1 MIEKYGSLIY
11 GTEDEIMDAIK
22 EKERQRKRGRKA
34 KQNFEI
40 QKYLEMQKYSI
51 ICALQSTY
59 AEYKKAIAK
68 SIQYT
73 GYDDNGE
80 FYVIAGQEE
89 RNARVKQ
96 LEEDL
101 IRLLHR
107 LAVIKDG
114 IKESSD
120 ADSN

>member
-1 MIEKYGSLIY
+1 MSIEWYGNLIC
-11 GTEDEIMDAIK
+11 GTEEEIMQAISN
-22 EKERQRKRGRKA
+22 KERQRKRRTKA
-34 KQNFEI
+34 KQNF
-40 QKYLEMQKYSI
+40 EMQKYSI

-59 AEYKKAIAK
+59 AEYKKAIYK

-80 FYVIAGQEE
+80 FYVLAGQEE

-107 LAVIKDG
+107 LAVIRDE
-114 IKESSD
+114 IKESEE
-120 ADSN
+120 

>member
-1 MIEKYGSLIY
+1 MMEWYGNLIC
-11 GTEDEIMDAIK
+11 GTEEEIMQAIRN
-22 EKERQRKRGRKA
+22 KERQKKRRTKA
-34 KQNFEI
+34 KQNF
-40 QKYLEMQKYSI
+40 EMQKYSI

-59 AEYKKAIAK
+59 AEYKKAISK

-80 FYVIAGQEE
+80 FYVLAGQDE

-107 LAVIKDG
+107 LAVIKDE
-114 IKESSD
+114 IKKSEEQTE
-120 ADSN
+120 

>member
-1 MIEKYGSLIY
+1 MIEKHGNLIC
-11 GTEDEIMDAIK
+11 GTEEEIMQAIRDK
-22 EKERQRKRGRKA
+22 EKQRKQGRKA
-34 KQNFEI
+34 KQNF
-40 QKYLEMQKYSI
+40 EMQKYSI

-59 AEYKKAIAK
+59 AEYKKAISE

-73 GYDDNGE
+73 GYDDNGD

-96 LEEDL
+96 IEEDL
-101 IRLLHR
+101 IRILHR
-107 LAVIKDG
+107 LAVIKDE

-120 ADSN
+120 DSN

>member
-1 MIEKYGSLIY
+1 MKEWYGNLIC
-11 GTEDEIMDAIK
+11 GTEEEIMQAIRD
-22 EKERQRKRGRKA
+22 KERQRKRGTKA
-34 KQNFEI
+34 KQN
-40 QKYLEMQKYSI
+40 LEMQKYSI

-59 AEYKKAIAK
+59 AEYKKAISK

-107 LAVIKDG
+107 LAVIKDE
-114 IKESSD
+114 IKESSN